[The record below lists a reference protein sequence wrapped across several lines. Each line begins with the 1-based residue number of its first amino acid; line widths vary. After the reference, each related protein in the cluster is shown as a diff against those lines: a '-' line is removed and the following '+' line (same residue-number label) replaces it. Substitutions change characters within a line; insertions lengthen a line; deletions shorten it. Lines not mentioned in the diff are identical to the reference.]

1 MKATLAGRRVAEVP
15 TTWRD
20 RTAGQSNFKLRKW
33 LPHYLHWYRTA
44 FVGRLRRGRRSRS
57 MIGRMRVAFERIGL
71 PAWFIVIDLLWI
83 AKPDVLGIDAR
94 HYQRAASEWLAG
106 GDPWKVTE
114 GGIPFAAGP
123 HTLLFYA
130 PTSVLPL
137 SVSVAVWMVLGVAAA
152 VWMVRRLD
160 IPIWW
165 IAFPPLAHALW
176 NGNPQSIVLALLV
189 AGGTIAAIAAVGLK
203 LYAAVPLVFRPRQLA
218 LVIVALVV
226 VAAAPAVAALHH
238 RRLRRV
244 QPPLE
249 RLERQRLAHPDPD
262 PADPARPVDPPPQG
276 RGVVRRSG
284 GLAGDAVLLR
294 LDGDAGRH
302 LDAPGGRRARPAP
315 AA

>member
-1 MKATLAGRRVAEVP
+1 MPGTTSGRRRNGSP
-15 TTWRD
+15 
-20 RTAGQSNFKLRKW
+20 
-33 LPHYLHWYRTA
+33 
-44 FVGRLRRGRRSRS
+44 
-57 MIGRMRVAFERIGL
+57 
-71 PAWFIVIDLLWI
+71 
-83 AKPDVLGIDAR
+83 
-94 HYQRAASEWLAG
+94 G

-160 IPIWW
+160 IPLWW

-189 AGGTIAAIAAVGLK
+189 AGGTLAAIAAVGLK

-226 VAAAPAVAALHH
+226 VLPLLPWQLYITDGFGV
-238 RRLRRV
+238 V
-244 QPPLE
+244 EPPRE
-249 RLERQRLAHPDPD
+249 RLERQRLAYPDPD
-262 PADPARPVDPPPQG
+262 PAHPAGPVDPPPQG
-276 RGVVRRSG
+276 RRVVRRSG

-294 LDGDAGRH
+294 LDGDAGGH
-302 LDAPGGRRARPAP
+302 LDAAWRLRRWPCPCRS
-315 AA
+315 

>member
-1 MKATLAGRRVAEVP
+1 M
-15 TTWRD
+15 
-20 RTAGQSNFKLRKW
+20 
-33 LPHYLHWYRTA
+33 
-44 FVGRLRRGRRSRS
+44 
-57 MIGRMRVAFERIGL
+57 
-71 PAWFIVIDLLWI
+71 IDLLWI

-94 HYQRAASEWLAG
+94 HYQRAASAWLAG

-203 LYAAVPLVFRPRQLA
+203 LYAAVPAGLP
-218 LVIVALVV
+218 
-226 VAAAPAVAALHH
+226 AAPAGSSSSSPSSSCCRCCRGSSTSRTASAC
-238 RRLRRV
+238 
-244 QPPLE
+244 
-249 RLERQRLAHPDPD
+249 
-262 PADPARPVDPPPQG
+262 PATSR
-276 RGVVRRSG
+276 
-284 GLAGDAVLLR
+284 
-294 LDGDAGRH
+294 
-302 LDAPGGRRARPAP
+302 APGTAAP
-315 AA
+315 GASRS

>member
-1 MKATLAGRRVAEVP
+1 
-15 TTWRD
+15 
-20 RTAGQSNFKLRKW
+20 
-33 LPHYLHWYRTA
+33 
-44 FVGRLRRGRRSRS
+44 
-57 MIGRMRVAFERIGL
+57 MIGRLQVAFARIGL
-71 PAWFIVIDLLWI
+71 PAWFVVIDLLWI

-130 PTSVLPL
+130 PTSLLPL

-152 VWMVRRLD
+152 VWMIRKLD

-189 AGGTIAAIAAVGLK
+189 AGGTIAAVAAVGLK
-203 LYAAVPLVFRPRQLA
+203 LYAAVPAGLPAASAGPRHRRPRRRPP
-218 LVIVALVV
+218 
-226 VAAAPAVAALHH
+226 APAVAALHQ

-249 RLERQRLAHPDPD
+249 RLERQRLAYSDPD
-262 PADPARPVDPPPQG
+262 PADAAGPVDPPPQG
-276 RGVVRRSG
+276 RGVVRGPG

-294 LDGDAGRH
+294 LDGDAGGDR
-302 LDAPGGRRARPAP
+302 ACRWQPRRLPCPCR
-315 AA
+315 